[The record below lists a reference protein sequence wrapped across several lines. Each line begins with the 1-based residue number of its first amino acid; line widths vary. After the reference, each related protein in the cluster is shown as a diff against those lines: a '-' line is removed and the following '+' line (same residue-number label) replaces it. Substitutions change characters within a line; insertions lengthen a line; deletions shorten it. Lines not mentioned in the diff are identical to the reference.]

1 MPLPLGAYPL
11 PSRLM
16 QVMPDVPISII
27 REEFEHVATTF
38 SIENAISKRGSGL
51 GHPGH
56 DCWTFPRS
64 WVPRLFLGF
73 TVVGVSMIATDL
85 MQVVTSTPASAPSHA
100 CAPPSRCLS
109 PPLPPDALQ
118 ALHAIS
124 GCRMSLL
131 SPRLTFHFV
140 EGDSVVRH
148 PGGYAPPFRCLCPS
162 L

>member
-85 MQVVTSTPASAPSHA
+85 MQVLLPLPRPLQVLMPLPLGAYPL
-100 CAPPSRCLS
+100 PSR
-109 PPLPPDALQ
+109 PMQ